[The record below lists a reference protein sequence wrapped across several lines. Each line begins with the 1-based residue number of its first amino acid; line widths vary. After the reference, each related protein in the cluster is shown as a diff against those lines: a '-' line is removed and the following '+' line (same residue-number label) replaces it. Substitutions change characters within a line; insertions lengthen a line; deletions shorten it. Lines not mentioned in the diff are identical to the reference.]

1 VGNDP
6 GEGLGGAFADL
17 LRLQTDF
24 QARLADETLRYLRRL
39 QGAAA
44 PAVPGTVLLPDGEV
58 ELRGA
63 GVPGTA
69 VQLRV
74 EVENRQRVH
83 CVVTPMLTPLVAASG
98 VTWFPAAAPEPPS
111 MLLAPSESRELAI
124 ELPLPDELPTSLY
137 RGALILQGFRDGG
150 IPVAIEA
157 EAPRAAPA
165 KRRAA
170 RRTSRA
176 RPRKDGPK

>member
-1 VGNDP
+1 
-6 GEGLGGAFADL
+6 
-17 LRLQTDF
+17 
-24 QARLADETLRYLRRL
+24 
-39 QGAAA
+39 
-44 PAVPGTVLLPDGEV
+44 
-58 ELRGA
+58 
-63 GVPGTA
+63 
-69 VQLRV
+69 
-74 EVENRQRVH
+74 
-83 CVVTPMLTPLVAASG
+83 
-98 VTWFPAAAPEPPS
+98 